1 MKKQISFALICCLLA
16 FSLSAKSTKSEKSAK
31 SAEKSAKSSV
41 EKTSQKLMKGEFI
54 NQSIKSRELSS
65 KVQSYSQNKVDSQDA
80 NFFMR
85 KYSSAS
91 TASWGCH
98 DPKIFQDDDGT
109 YYVYSTGWS
118 NGVELRSSKDCVHWT
133 KHTNSPLW
141 NPKDIS
147 LRYRHMHWDNDF
159 LKWVGYETNEGL
171 SYGTFAYSP
180 SASPNSWAPT
190 VIKQDGKYFMF
201 HGIITDC
208 LTSDSSLHPAAIIT
222 LAISESPSGPFIP
235 AQDFDSETYKQSTLV
250 RYVWTNQNPQNS
262 QIGYKNSYNSANKS
276 WLYGFGAIDPE
287 IIYDIDSGFPK
298 IFDVNGTKC
307 YGITYGSWKGGIA
320 LVYVDSKNL
329 KPVASVN
336 GKSSFNGEE
345 YKIGDIMDAP
355 LDSIPNNSGKLIVG
369 GSGAAYEGAQIIYSS
384 KFDYFYAFV
393 SMGYLDREYRVG
405 VGRAK
410 TLDEAF
416 LDASGQNMKFDSE
429 NVAQSYHAVGSKIIG
444 AYQLGSDYGFT
455 SPGGQSIFRNQNGDI
470 LFACHTRTSYMPN
483 NLFTLQVRQMFFNQ
497 DAWPILNMNEY
508 YFDADDAI
516 SADDD
521 KTASDVSASAAVVAE
536 SAAVVA
542 ESVAE
547 FATSNADLSK
557 VAAGKEKPP
566 VPLTMQEIAGEY
578 NLILTQRSAN
588 SAVDSSP
595 TLSKKVKISPEG
607 EVSGAYKG
615 QFTLSENDNSIIIDF
630 GKNGIFKGKVFKAI
644 NQCRKDSSSLE
655 KMQTISFTA
664 LCSEEKAASN
674 FKGEY
679 IFGNRN

>member
-1 MKKQISFALICCLLA
+1 
-16 FSLSAKSTKSEKSAK
+16 
-31 SAEKSAKSSV
+31 
-41 EKTSQKLMKGEFI
+41 
-54 NQSIKSRELSS
+54 
-65 KVQSYSQNKVDSQDA
+65 
-80 NFFMR
+80 
-85 KYSSAS
+85 
-91 TASWGCH
+91 
-98 DPKIFQDDDGT
+98 
-109 YYVYSTGWS
+109 
-118 NGVELRSSKDCVHWT
+118 
-133 KHTNSPLW
+133 
-141 NPKDIS
+141 
-147 LRYRHMHWDNDF
+147 
-159 LKWVGYETNEGL
+159 
-171 SYGTFAYSP
+171 
-180 SASPNSWAPT
+180 
-190 VIKQDGKYFMF
+190 MF

-287 IIYDIDSGFPK
+287 IIYDIDSGLPK

-542 ESVAE
+542 ESAAVVAESVAE

-557 VAAGKEKPP
+557 VAAGKEKPS

>member
-1 MKKQISFALICCLLA
+1 MSTEIGENMKKQISFILICCFLA
-16 FSLSAKSTKSEKSAK
+16 FSLNAKSTKSTEKSVK
-31 SAEKSAKSSV
+31 SAV
-41 EKTSQKLMKGEFI
+41 EKNSPKLMKGEFI
-54 NQSIKSRELSS
+54 NQSIKPRELSS
-65 KVQSYSQNKVDSQDA
+65 KIQEYGKNALDGEDS

-109 YYVYSTGWS
+109 YYVYSTGWAS
-118 NGVELRSSKDCVHWT
+118 GVELRSSKDLVHWT
-133 KHTNSPLW
+133 KHANSPLW

-171 SYGTFAYSP
+171 SYGTFAYMP

-222 LAISESPSGPFIP
+222 LAISESPTGPFIP
-235 AQDFDSETYKQSTLV
+235 ASDFDSETYKQSTLV

-262 QIGYKNSYNSANKS
+262 QIGYKNSFNSANKS
-276 WLYGFGAIDPE
+276 WLNGFGAIDPE
-287 IIYDIDSGFPK
+287 IIYDIDLGKPK

-307 YGITYGSWKGGIA
+307 YAITYGSWKGGIA
-320 LVYVDSKNL
+320 LVYVDSKTF

-345 YKIGDIMDAP
+345 YKIGDIMDSP
-355 LDSIPNNSGKLIVG
+355 LDSLPNNSGKLIVG

-384 KFDYFYAFV
+384 KYDYFYAFV
-393 SMGYLDREYRVG
+393 SMGYLDKEYRVG

-410 TLDEAF
+410 TLDEDF
-416 LDASGQNMKFDSE
+416 LDASGKNMRFDSE
-429 NVAQSYHAVGSKIIG
+429 NVAQSYHAIGSKIIG
-444 AYQLGSDYGFT
+444 AYQLGNDYGFT

-470 LFACHTRTSYMPN
+470 LFACHTRTSYMQN
-483 NLFTLQVRQMFFNQ
+483 HLFTLQVRQMFFNQ
-497 DAWPILNMNEY
+497 DACPILNMNEY
-508 YFDADDAI
+508 YSDSEF
-516 SADDD
+516 STDDD
-521 KTASDVSASAAVVAE
+521 
-536 SAAVVA
+536 
-542 ESVAE
+542 ESVAKVGG
-547 FATSNADLSK
+547 TYADASGTVADVAKAVADVAK
-557 VAAGKEKPP
+557 VSVAENL

-578 NLILTQRSAN
+578 NLILTQRSSNA
-588 SAVDSSP
+588 AVDASP

-607 EVSGAYKG
+607 DISGSYKG
-615 QFTLSENDNSIIIDF
+615 HFTLESDGNSIIIDF
-630 GKNGIFKGKVFKAI
+630 GKNGIFKGKVFNAV

-664 LCSEEKAASN
+664 LCSQENAPNN